1 MSEKEIGAILFM
13 YYINNYCED
22 MFSFDNGETLNKVKA
37 YYKKLKE
44 KYIED
49 NIKAIENNIKI
60 REPEGTD
67 YDSME
72 FYYEEMPYIFV
83 QATAMFDYDGK
94 PVDGYTGDSEWAD
107 TALFFVDD
115 VACEFDDLDE

>member
-1 MSEKEIGAILFM
+1 M
-13 YYINNYCED
+13 
-22 MFSFDNGETLNKVKA
+22 NGETLNKVKA

-115 VACEFDDLDE
+115 VACEFDDLDD